1 MTHVCVCVCA
11 RAIFYLFVFNYLPW
25 NCNWYLSYYCLNNI
39 KKRKGKK
46 IEQHG
51 TNESLVEKY
60 FYFLL
65 PCSNLVVSI
74 ILIQRWKEKDSWA
87 LFKYWNTWRGKREE
101 RYFPRGRRRGW
112 LLRWTF
118 RTGPRN
124 FLKTSRPYRF
134 RLPSHAFLTFTK
146 RFTFL
151 FPSDRSLSNFL
162 IPPRPEHA
170 SRIPPTR
177 CKLKREGYFTRSS
190 SSLFE
195 IGRIFEREDSEEE
208 LETMEKERCYKASG
222 RGEAR
227 SIANSVA
234 LVIRK
239 SSSINMDTRSCEV

>member
-101 RYFPRGRRRGW
+101 RYFPRRRGW

-151 FPSDRSLSNFL
+151 FPSDRPLSNFL